1 MVLIEDIFDFLPK
14 YPNIN
19 KNSNEI
25 FNPYDGNFYQ
35 NIFHKKE
42 FYDEKLDKTE
52 DFPEE
57 VGGLLKHQKIIARF
71 FSSHTDYDQ
80 LLLVHEM
87 GTGKSCS
94 AIGAIEEIKKSGG
107 FRKALYL
114 AKGESLINNFMNEL
128 IFKCTDGRYIPENYD
143 NLTKLEQTHRKKKM
157 VKDYYNFNTFETFA
171 KYIKNTRES
180 EIRKEYNNTIIII
193 DEVHNLRIQEKI
205 SGLNLYDQF
214 IKFLHIIE
222 GCKILLLSGTPMKD
236 SVKEIASVL
245 NLMLPFDNGKPALPI
260 GEEFIK
266 EYFNKE
272 GNDLYKIKKRKI
284 KELKTYM
291 KGRVSYLRAMKSN
304 VEILYEGTKLGTLKY
319 FNVVPDTMSAFQT
332 KIYIKALKLDTE
344 GDKEG
349 IYSNS
354 RQASLFVFPDGNF
367 GQEGFDNYI
376 KINKV
381 GKIFMDDNDK
391 KKKTMSFSFKNDMI
405 RELQSNTDEGK
416 LAKLE
421 KFSSKYAVAMKN
433 ILYARDTGKCV
444 FVYNEFVKGGGLI
457 LFGLLLE
464 FFGFSKATG
473 REKDNDFKPRYAS
486 LTNVTSTD
494 TQIRDIVSRFNKK
507 DNVNGKVINIIMGSR
522 KISEGFSFQNIQI
535 EEILTPWF
543 NYSETAQ
550 AIARGIRLGSHRM
563 LEEKGED
570 VKVEIYQRIS
580 VPVNDKTSIDLKM
593 YEISENKDIS
603 IKNVE
608 RVIKESAFD
617 CALTY
622 NRNKIEGKYGER
634 ECEYMDCIYNCDD
647 IPTSEITKSLK
658 DNELDLSTYQL
669 YYNQNRIK
677 EIVDKII
684 KILNLIFSIDLVSLK
699 SILNDYNEFEII
711 TALRKIINDSILII
725 NMYGFPSYLKEDKDI
740 YFLIENLSLKG
751 EFSSVYYTENPYI
764 NLGNT
769 FDSSITPM
777 YYNYLPI
784 IIQKLFT
791 VTELNEIMKLMIK
804 LPIEIHEYIIEH
816 SLVAEITKINKNKV
830 SREKILEY
838 FKGFYQKIDKTW
850 VSSYLYKDQGILK
863 CLTNKKW
870 IDCNDDI
877 KEKYLKSLEKQLDI
891 LEKNPYGFFG
901 QINPETDEFCIRNVS
916 KGNQD
921 KGNKVYSG
929 KVCTSYKLEELI
941 DLTIN
946 VLKLPLPGEKEV
958 ENYFN
963 RKIKKKFK
971 LKEPHNLSDKDI
983 LWDII
988 QKSKYIKD
996 MFKNKNKLNATEMV
1010 RIIYWGTMNKTVT
1023 PTNPPPSLCSE
1034 IRKWF
1039 EINNLI
1045 DIDKGCGD
1053 TSKQKPG
1060 KIK

>member
-57 VGGLLKHQKIIARF
+57 IGGLLKHQKIIARF

-94 AIGAIEEIKKSGG
+94 AIGAIEEVKKSGG

-205 SGLNLYDQF
+205 SGLNLYEQF

-245 NLMLPFDNGKPALPI
+245 NLILPFDNGEPALPI

-284 KELKTYM
+284 TELKAYM

-304 VEILYEGTKLGTLKY
+304 VEILYEGSKLGTLKY
-319 FNVVPDTMSAFQT
+319 FNVVPDTMSTFQT
-332 KIYIKALKLDTE
+332 KTYLKALKLDTE

-381 GKIFMDDNDK
+381 GKIFMDDNGK

-405 RELQSNTDEGK
+405 RELQSDTDAGK

-421 KFSSKYAVAMKN
+421 KFSSKYADAMKN

-580 VPVNDKTSIDLKM
+580 VPANGNTSIDLKM

-622 NRNKIEGKYGER
+622 NRNKIEGKDGQR

-647 IPTSEITKSLK
+647 IPTSEITKTLK

-684 KILNLIFSIDLVSLK
+684 KIFNLIFSIDLVSLK
-699 SILNDYNEFEII
+699 TILVDYNEFEII
-711 TALRKIINDSILII
+711 TALRKIIIDSILII

-751 EFSSVYYTENPYI
+751 EFSSVYYTENPNI
-764 NLGNT
+764 SLGNT
-769 FDSSITPM
+769 FNSSIAPM
-777 YYNYLPI
+777 YYNYLPLI
-784 IIQKLFT
+784 IEKLFT
-791 VTELNEIMKLMIK
+791 VTNIDQIMKLMVK
-804 LPIEIHEYIIEH
+804 LPIEMHEYIIEQ
-816 SLVAEITKINKNKV
+816 SLVAELAAITKNSS
-830 SREKILEY
+830 SRAKILEY

-850 VSSYLYKDQGILK
+850 ISSYLYKDQGILK
-863 CLTNKKW
+863 CLIKEKW
-870 IDCNDDI
+870 VECTDNI
-877 KEKYLKSLEKQLDI
+877 KEKYLQSLEKKLDI

-901 QINPETDEFCIRNVS
+901 QVNPETDEFCIRNVS
-916 KGNQD
+916 GDKQE

-941 DLTIN
+941 DLAIN
-946 VLKLPLPGEKEV
+946 VLKIPLPDEKDV

-971 LKEPHNLSDKDI
+971 LKELPKFTDKDI
-983 LWDII
+983 LWNII

-996 MFKNKNKLNATEMV
+996 MFKNKNKLSAAEMV

-1039 EINNLI
+1039 ENNNLI

-1053 TSKQKPG
+1053 TTKQKPG
-1060 KIK
+1060 KNK